1 MNPKNKESKMNQS
14 NHINENFVNGSATI
28 FSKKIRKYN
37 KLMTHPSDQ
46 STLNTLSNLSTENNC
61 NGNVEN
67 IGEKINNV
75 FEALEKIIVNNE
87 NESIE
92 EDTLNTNSFS
102 ASHEEDKTNLKSKK
116 KSQTIAIPKLD
127 FSDIFDFYQNT
138 PVYIKKIKIIKN
150 KDKNNEKNDDKH
162 KKHHHHHKSSH
173 SIKKN

>member
-1 MNPKNKESKMNQS
+1 MNPKNKESKMNQN
-14 NHINENFVNGSATI
+14 NHINENFVNGSANL
-28 FSKKIRKYN
+28 FSKKIRKYT
-37 KLMTHPSDQ
+37 KLMTSDQ
-46 STLNTLSNLSTENNC
+46 STLNTISNLSTEKNC

-67 IGEKINNV
+67 IGEKINNA
-75 FEALEKIIVNNE
+75 FEALEKIILNNE
-87 NESIE
+87 NENIE
-92 EDTLNTNSFS
+92 EETLNTNSSS
-102 ASHEEDKTNLKSKK
+102 ASHQEEDKTNLKPKK

>member
-1 MNPKNKESKMNQS
+1 MNLKNKESKMNQS
-14 NHINENFVNGSATI
+14 NHINENFVIGSATI

-92 EDTLNTNSFS
+92 EDTLNTNSS
-102 ASHEEDKTNLKSKK
+102 SVSHEEDKTNLKSKK

-138 PVYIKKIKIIKN
+138 PVYIKKIKISKN
-150 KDKNNEKNDDKH
+150 KDKHNEKNDEKR
-162 KKHHHHHKSSH
+162 KKHHHHKSSH

>member
-14 NHINENFVNGSATI
+14 NHINEDFVNGSATI
-28 FSKKIRKYN
+28 FSKKIRKYTE
-37 KLMTHPSDQ
+37 LMTHPSDQ
-46 STLNTLSNLSTENNC
+46 STLNTFSNLSTENNC
-61 NGNVEN
+61 NGNIEN

-87 NESIE
+87 TESIE
-92 EDTLNTNSFS
+92 EDTLNTNSSS

-138 PVYIKKIKIIKN
+138 PVYIKKIKIRKN

>member
-14 NHINENFVNGSATI
+14 NHINENFVNGFATI
-28 FSKKIRKYN
+28 FLKKIRKYN

-75 FEALEKIIVNNE
+75 FEALEKIILNNE

-92 EDTLNTNSFS
+92 EDTLNTNSSS

-138 PVYIKKIKIIKN
+138 PVYIKKIKIRKN
-150 KDKNNEKNDDKH
+150 KDKH
-162 KKHHHHHKSSH
+162 TRKK
-173 SIKKN
+173 

>member
-37 KLMTHPSDQ
+37 KLMIHPSDQ

-67 IGEKINNV
+67 IGEKINNF

-92 EDTLNTNSFS
+92 EDTLNTNSSS

-138 PVYIKKIKIIKN
+138 PVYIKKIKISKN
-150 KDKNNEKNDDKH
+150 KDKHNEKNDEKS
-162 KKHHHHHKSSH
+162 KKHHHHKSSH